1 MLLKNKKLL
10 YGVLVILLVGA
21 TLFVFLNK
29 RAAVKEISSF
39 KECVAAGYPILESYP
54 PQCTTPDGKTFT
66 GKLNDQESK
75 KIKTYSDSDEVIEV
89 QRGEKF
95 QIALASNPTTGYGW
109 EFEINPNLISLINQ
123 TFKPES
129 DLIGAGGTETF
140 KFSALNEGEA
150 EIVFSYKRSWE
161 EEIIEKKVFQVKIQ

>member
-1 MLLKNKKLL
+1 MFSKNKKLL
-10 YGVLVILLVGA
+10 FGILVISSLYGCKTQNSEV
-21 TLFVFLNK
+21 FV
-29 RAAVKEISSF
+29 E
-39 KECVAAGYPILESYP
+39 E
-54 PQCTTPDGKTFT
+54 TKTQQ
-66 GKLNDQESK
+66 KNEE
-75 KIKTYSDSDEVIEV
+75 IKTYADPNVTIEV

-95 QIALASNPTTGYGW
+95 QIALESNPTTGYGW
-109 EFEINPNLISLINQ
+109 EFETDPNLISLINQ

-150 EIVFSYKRSWE
+150 KIVFSYKRSWE

>member
-1 MLLKNKKLL
+1 MFSKNKKLL
-10 YGVLVILLVGA
+10 FGILVISSLYGCKTQNSEV
-21 TLFVFLNK
+21 FV
-29 RAAVKEISSF
+29 E
-39 KECVAAGYPILESYP
+39 E
-54 PQCTTPDGKTFT
+54 T
-66 GKLNDQESK
+66 
-75 KIKTYSDSDEVIEV
+75 KTYADPNVTIEV

-95 QIALASNPTTGYGW
+95 QIALESNPTTGYGW
-109 EFEINPNLISLINQ
+109 EFETDPNLISLINQ